1 MPTILEPLDAAIE
14 RGDVICSPRSAAW
27 ARAEPDE
34 AEGSVQ
40 IDLNRGE
47 EVDIEDPADER
58 HGEDEQTEEEAS
70 RSSGA
75 SGPPP
80 ESEQQN
86 EDLTNEELEELEE
99 ALGGADAGAQEVAV
113 VSNAPPLQMTR
124 LPVSLQ
130 PRVAVQ
136 REEEVEQPDTGGAAS
151 SGGQGGETETKELCR
166 FSEGGTVVR
175 LLHGRRRFVKGS
187 PDIAAQLESK
197 EHGKYAF
204 WTALSVSGGS
214 LLEALAQH
222 GEQEWQRLMELG
234 RVVTG
239 APSASRP
246 AV

>member
-1 MPTILEPLDAAIE
+1 
-14 RGDVICSPRSAAW
+14 
-27 ARAEPDE
+27 
-34 AEGSVQ
+34 
-40 IDLNRGE
+40 
-47 EVDIEDPADER
+47 
-58 HGEDEQTEEEAS
+58 
-70 RSSGA
+70 
-75 SGPPP
+75 
-80 ESEQQN
+80 
-86 EDLTNEELEELEE
+86 LTNEELELED

-124 LPVSLQ
+124 LPVSLR
-130 PRVAVQ
+130 PRGADQ

-151 SGGQGGETETKELCR
+151 SGGQAEETETKELCR

-175 LLHGRRRFVKGS
+175 LLHGRRRFAKGS
-187 PDIAAQLESK
+187 PRARADIAAQLESK

-234 RVVTG
+234 RAVTR